1 MPCQRHSSLPFYEG
15 QPQRPII
22 LFTVNRSLTHEQFSS
37 ALNNLLKQLKIDSQ
51 CYNTHSF
58 HIGAATSARQ
68 ANIPDKYIKILGRW
82 KGDAYLSYYIKIP
95 PQELAQ
101 LSKCLPSDYPHSSSC
116 I

>member
-1 MPCQRHSSLPFYEG
+1 MRGNRKGPLF
-15 QPQRPII
+15 
-22 LFTVNRSLTHEQFSS
+22 LFTVGKSLTHEQFSS

-68 ANIPDKYIKILGRW
+68 ADIPDKYIKILGRW
-82 KGDAYLSYYIKIP
+82 KSDAYLSYYIKIP

-101 LSKCLPSDYPHSSSC
+101 LSKRLPSDYPHSSSC